1 MGRDNQHSA
10 KQQSEW
16 LCVLELD
23 QAAGPRRRHNWARLL
38 VKRTRTQPGADLD
51 KQIATNTRWHNKGV
65 VRVRYDLM
73 PKDTQPGGTL
83 RPFKVPRQAADASDA
98 EKHLRQKLSAQGYTV
113 NGDMTI
119 WRLYVVELE
128 YTPPAK
134 GKPKVGRVYVGQTKL
149 EVVER
154 VKQHK
159 LGPNFKPGYKQ
170 YNKQCHRLFKRL
182 RQDLRPAWASKDF
195 YSECD
200 ALRAEGRM
208 RLYLEA
214 RNYHVD
220 GGTELLNGKPHKC
233 GSLLPKKS

>member
-1 MGRDNQHSA
+1 MARDNQQSA
-10 KQQSEW
+10 KQQLEW

-23 QAAGPRRRHNWARLL
+23 QAAGPRRHPHLARLL
-38 VKRTRTQPGADLD
+38 VKRTRTRPGEDLD
-51 KQIATNTRWHNKGV
+51 KQIATNSRWQNNGV
-65 VRVRYDLM
+65 VGVRYDLM
-73 PKDTQPGGTL
+73 PKDKQSGGPL
-83 RPFKVPRQAADASDA
+83 RPFKVPRQAAAASDA
-98 EKHLRQKLSAQGYTV
+98 EKQLREKLSAKGYTV

-119 WRLYVVELE
+119 WKLYVVELE

-134 GKPKVGRVYVGQTKL
+134 GKPKAGRVYVGQTKL
-149 EVVER
+149 EVAER

-159 LGPNFKPGYKQ
+159 LGPNYKPGYKQ
-170 YNKQCHRLFKRL
+170 YNEQCHRLFKRL

-208 RLYLEA
+208 RLYFEA

-220 GGTELLNGKPHKC
+220 GGKDLLNSKPHKC
-233 GSLLPKKS
+233 GSLLPKKP